1 MLSDVNSVNNFN
13 EDENLN
19 EFKKYHPF
27 IYTDAYI
34 PKTLKF
40 NIQEM

>member
-1 MLSDVNSVNNFN
+1 MVFEMLSDVNSVNNFN
-13 EDENLN
+13 DENLN

-34 PKTLKF
+34 PKL
-40 NIQEM
+40 